1 MKLIVTE
8 LEARKICSAL
18 AQMIDTLREDV
29 LPYATTTENRD
40 AVHNNIARW
49 ESVYQKVNEQRKAQ
63 LFELSDGDVNYE
75 YRQ

>member
-29 LPYATTTENRD
+29 LPYATTTEGRA
-40 AVHNNIARW
+40 AVHDNIARW
-49 ESVYQKVNEQRKAQ
+49 ESLATKLHAQRTARSAAV
-63 LFELSDGDVNYE
+63 E
-75 YRQ
+75 